1 MEILCQEDSRPIVC
15 KAAHDLLHQAV
26 LCWNL
31 FNKHGLREEVK
42 WVTDLQNAGSHR
54 VCDLNA
60 REFIS
65 KHQKVLNKFKD
76 QDIKTKNYLEKTFVS
91 SSHCDH
97 FLI

>member
-31 FNKHGLREEVK
+31 FNRHGLREEVK

-54 VCDLNA
+54 VCGLIA
-60 REFIS
+60 RKYIS

-76 QDIKTKNYLEKTFVS
+76 QDIKTKKLSREDF
-91 SSHCDH
+91 
-97 FLI
+97 FFQLIF